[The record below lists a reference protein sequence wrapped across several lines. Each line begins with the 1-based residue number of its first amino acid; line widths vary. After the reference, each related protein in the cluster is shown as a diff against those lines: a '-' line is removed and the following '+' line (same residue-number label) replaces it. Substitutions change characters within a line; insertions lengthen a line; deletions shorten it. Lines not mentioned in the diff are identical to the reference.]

1 MLSEIEDIHDQM
13 EREKHLIKVLKLK
26 INMKNW
32 QSKIQVIQETQANRI
47 LNPKQ
52 FSSP

>member
-1 MLSEIEDIHDQM
+1 MNLVKKQKEQEMLSEIEDIQDQM

-32 QSKIQVIQETQANRI
+32 QSKIQVIQET
-47 LNPKQ
+47 
-52 FSSP
+52 